1 MAIAEGSF
9 FARRRRRAPGR
20 AALSFTNERIGLVV
34 VGRGPGF
41 AVERP
46 AGTDPAATNATA
58 AAITSAMNIN
68 FAACALNNHAAGGDC
83 LQVDNCDDAASVLQN
98 GLPAGYTVTAAP
110 IAAPN
115 GTAASCTIARANVA
129 GTTTFTGV
137 RAGMP

>member
-1 MAIAEGSF
+1 MKSQNGFTLIELVIVIVLLGVLAAIAVPRF
-9 FARRRRRAPGR
+9 INLQDD
-20 AALSFTNERIGLVV
+20 ALLAQRT
-34 VGRGPGF
+34 
-41 AVERP
+41 
-46 AGTDPAATNATA
+46 ATA